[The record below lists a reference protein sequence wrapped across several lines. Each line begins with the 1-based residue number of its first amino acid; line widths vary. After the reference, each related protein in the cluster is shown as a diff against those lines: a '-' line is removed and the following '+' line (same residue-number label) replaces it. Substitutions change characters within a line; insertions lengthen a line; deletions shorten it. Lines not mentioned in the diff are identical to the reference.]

1 MQVARHV
8 RRRMRDREALTQV
21 VGLGVVEALGLPC
34 LLPALLD
41 PVRVVQRLHQ
51 EGIVVLPTSS
61 VRGGYFGAIRQR
73 LCAQYGGAAPLAASP
88 KTARFR
94 PKFVVFGHLM

>member
-8 RRRMRDREALTQV
+8 RRRMRDREALTRV

-51 EGIVVLPTSS
+51 EGIVVLPTSP
-61 VRGGYFGAIRQR
+61 VRGGSSGAIRQR
-73 LCAQYGGAAPLAASP
+73 LCAQYGWAALVAASRRRDAFDP
-88 KTARFR
+88 NSS
-94 PKFVVFGHLM
+94 PL